1 MKFLTIKYHYKANE
15 KEKRLLKFLCHLS
28 KNLYNATLYKLRQDY
43 FANNKIDTYFSY
55 NNILSS
61 NDNFHLL
68 NTYQSI
74 CTIRSAYYMMSNF
87 IRFQRKENVKLPRYL
102 NKYGYYP
109 LYTDQIRVVLH
120 NNKKCIKLP
129 LSNLLRTN
137 KFYKIK
143 YDDILLNAF
152 IKELH
157 NMKINAFYLLI
168 PKVIENNKIHQVRIV
183 PLYNATYFSIEF
195 SYEVEDKEEI
205 ELNANTYAG
214 IDIGINNLATIC
226 INNGNSFIIDG
237 KRLKSINQLH
247 NKNKARLQSKLAKNL
262 KNSKRLIRMDIHYKN
277 LINDYINKAV
287 KQTVDKIINEKVS
300 HVVIGYNKGLK
311 KNGITNEMLKGKDKK
326 KVNQSFCMIPLAKY
340 INKLKFKLNEVN
352 IDVKIINE
360 SYTSKSSFIDNEGIE
375 KKDNYL
381 GKRIYRGLYQ
391 ASNGRVINA
400 DLNAACNI
408 LRKSKPND
416 EIISNLRDSGLTIPY
431 RVQVRL

>member
-1 MKFLTIKYHYKANE
+1 
-15 KEKRLLKFLCHLS
+15 
-28 KNLYNATLYKLRQDY
+28 
-43 FANNKIDTYFSY
+43 
-55 NNILSS
+55 
-61 NDNFHLL
+61 
-68 NTYQSI
+68 
-74 CTIRSAYYMMSNF
+74 MMSNF

-102 NKYGYYP
+102 NKYGYYT

-157 NMKINAFYLLI
+157 NMKINAFYLPI

-195 SYEVEDKEEI
+195 SYEVEDKEKI

-214 IDIGINNLATIC
+214 IDIGINNLATVC

-247 NKNKARLQSKLAKNL
+247 NKNKARLQSKLAKNF

-360 SYTSKSSFIDNEGIE
+360 SYTSKSSFIDNEEIE

-391 ASNGRVINA
+391 AINGKVINA

-416 EIISNLRDSGLTIPY
+416 EIISNLRDRGLTIPY
-431 RVQVRL
+431 RV

>member
-1 MKFLTIKYHYKANE
+1 M
-15 KEKRLLKFLCHLS
+15 
-28 KNLYNATLYKLRQDY
+28 
-43 FANNKIDTYFSY
+43 
-55 NNILSS
+55 
-61 NDNFHLL
+61 
-68 NTYQSI
+68 
-74 CTIRSAYYMMSNF
+74 
-87 IRFQRKENVKLPRYL
+87 
-102 NKYGYYP
+102 
-109 LYTDQIRVVLH
+109 LH

-143 YDDILLNAF
+143 YDDILLNTF

-157 NMKINAFYLLI
+157 NMKINAFYLPI

-195 SYEVEDKEEI
+195 SYEVEDKEKI

-214 IDIGINNLATIC
+214 IDIGINNLATVC

-247 NKNKARLQSKLAKNL
+247 KKNKARLQSKLAKNL

-311 KNGITNEMLKGKDKK
+311 QNGITNEMLKGKDKK
-326 KVNQSFCMIPLAKY
+326 KVNQSFCMIPLARY

-360 SYTSKSSFIDNEGIE
+360 SYTSKSSFIDNEEIE

-391 ASNGRVINA
+391 ASNGKVINA

-408 LRKSKPND
+408 LKKSKPN
-416 EIISNLRDSGLTIPY
+416 EKIISNLRDSGLTIPY

>member
-1 MKFLTIKYHYKANE
+1 M
-15 KEKRLLKFLCHLS
+15 
-28 KNLYNATLYKLRQDY
+28 
-43 FANNKIDTYFSY
+43 
-55 NNILSS
+55 
-61 NDNFHLL
+61 
-68 NTYQSI
+68 
-74 CTIRSAYYMMSNF
+74 
-87 IRFQRKENVKLPRYL
+87 
-102 NKYGYYP
+102 
-109 LYTDQIRVVLH
+109 
-120 NNKKCIKLP
+120 
-129 LSNLLRTN
+129 SNLLRTN

-157 NMKINAFYLLI
+157 NMKINAFYLPI

-214 IDIGINNLATIC
+214 IDIGINNLATVC

-237 KRLKSINQLH
+237 KRLNSINQLH
-247 NKNKARLQSKLAKNL
+247 NKNKKRLQSKLAKNL

-326 KVNQSFCMIPLAKY
+326 KRIKKQL
-340 INKLKFKLNEVN
+340 
-352 IDVKIINE
+352 
-360 SYTSKSSFIDNEGIE
+360 SKTND
-375 KKDNYL
+375 Y
-381 GKRIYRGLYQ
+381 
-391 ASNGRVINA
+391 
-400 DLNAACNI
+400 
-408 LRKSKPND
+408 KS
-416 EIISNLRDSGLTIPY
+416 
-431 RVQVRL
+431 RL